1 MADWDGFKKRA
12 AAAKRKGK
20 LCGIGIASYIEA
32 CGANGPETANLK
44 LEKDGTVTLAIGTQ
58 STGQGHATSYA
69 QIVADHLGIS
79 PDKFRMI
86 QGDTDLIATG
96 EGTGGSSSI
105 PAGGASVSLAA
116 KKLADNLKEIAADA
130 LEASPRDLE
139 FDDGRVRVTGT
150 DRAIS
155 FLDLAKR
162 PEATED
168 RLNTKDA
175 YTPEGSTFPNGTHI
189 AEIEID
195 EATGAVE
202 IVKYVVVDDFG
213 VTLNPLLLAG
223 QVHGGAVQ
231 GIGRALSEDTIY
243 DRDSGQLITASL
255 MDYALPR
262 ALGMP
267 DFEFETRN
275 VPCKNNPLGFKGA
288 GEAGAIGACPAVMNA
303 VVDALWRS
311 YRVPH
316 VDMPATPLRVWE
328 AIEEGKRQL
337 RL

>member
-1 MADWDGFKKRA
+1 MADWAGFKKRA

-20 LCGIGIASYIEA
+20 LRGIGIASYIEA

-44 LEKDGTVTLAIGTQ
+44 LEQDGTVTLFIGTQ

-69 QIVADHLGIS
+69 QIVADHLGIP
-79 PDKFRMI
+79 PDRFRMV
-86 QGDTDLIATG
+86 QGDTDRIATG

-116 KKLADNLKEIAADA
+116 RKLADNLKDIAADA

-139 FDDGRVRVTGT
+139 FDNGLVRVAGT
-150 DRAIS
+150 DRVIS
-155 FLDLAKR
+155 FADLAKR
-162 PEATED
+162 PEATD
-168 RLNTKDA
+168 DKLATKDA
-175 YTPEGSTFPNGTHI
+175 YQPEGSTFPNGTHI
-189 AEIEID
+189 AEVEID
-195 EATGAVE
+195 EATGGTE
-202 IVKYVVVDDFG
+202 IVRYVVVDDFG

-231 GIGRALSEDTIY
+231 GIGQALTEDTIY
-243 DRDSGQLITASL
+243 DRESGQLVTASL

-262 ALGMP
+262 AVHVP
-267 DFEFETRN
+267 EFEFETRN

-316 VDMPATPLRVWE
+316 VDMPATPARVWD
-328 AIEEGKRQL
+328 AIQEGKRQL